1 MNLLFFNS
9 LQYYLDK
16 NTEWEEKKILH
27 NREYLDHT
35 KQLKDY
41 YPEYIFK
48 SSWPLEKDRGAN
60 IKMVDDTT
68 CVPQQKGI

>member
-48 SSWPLEKDRGAN
+48 SSGPLEKDRGAN

-68 CVPQQKGI
+68 CVSKQKGI